1 MSCDAIDGNDV
12 LAGARVMDVGLE
24 AVDGGVEKVV
34 DDEGVSWDVDDDER
48 LPLLALERSG
58 MFSRRFDNGRPRKPL
73 G

>member
-1 MSCDAIDGNDV
+1 MSCNAVDGDDV
-12 LAGARVMDVGLE
+12 SAGARVMDVGLE

-58 MFSRRFDNGRPRKPL
+58 MFSRHFDNGRP
-73 G
+73 